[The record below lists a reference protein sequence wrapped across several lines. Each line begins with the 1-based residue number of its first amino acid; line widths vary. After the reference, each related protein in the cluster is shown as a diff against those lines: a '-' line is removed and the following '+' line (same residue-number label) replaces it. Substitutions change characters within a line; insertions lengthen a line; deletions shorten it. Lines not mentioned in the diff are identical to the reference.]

1 MKISDRFKFPLLLV
15 VLSLFI
21 SSCGFKAAYRVVDNP
36 TSEFLANI
44 EITPINSIE
53 GAIFYDHMV
62 NILPMHKQSLY
73 ILDVKM
79 FFSSDSSTIGQSSDP
94 VRSRLTVNTI
104 YQVKEKES
112 SRIITSGNFSKL
124 SSFSTGFSPYS
135 NLILQQDERK
145 YLAIASA
152 EEVRNRIML
161 FIENESYN

>member
-1 MKISDRFKFPLLLV
+1 M
-15 VLSLFI
+15 
-21 SSCGFKAAYRVVDNP
+21 
-36 TSEFLANI
+36 
-44 EITPINSIE
+44 
-53 GAIFYDHMV
+53 FYDHMV
-62 NILPMHKQSLY
+62 NILPMHKQGLY
-73 ILDVKM
+73 VLDVKM
-79 FFSSDSSTIGQSSDP
+79 FFSSDSDTIDQSSDP